1 MIEQLGGPVVGIGL
15 SVERGMGLVA
25 DGEVMRG
32 VQAITPAAVRN
43 IIKGVEQGIT
53 GEVTTRR
60 GDAVVEDIN
69 LMQAIFQGA
78 GFTNA
83 DLVAQYDYNRNE
95 LRKRKTLGADRQA
108 LLRDF
113 NIAITQE
120 LVNGDRRAFQ
130 KALSAILEYNRK
142 LSAVEKSKYIILP
155 ETIDR
160 SLDSFQQ
167 RTAETIGGIVYDPI
181 MRQSLREYDR
191 GMRLF
196 S

>member
-1 MIEQLGGPVVGIGL
+1 M
-15 SVERGMGLVA
+15 A
-25 DGEVMRG
+25 
-32 VQAITPAAVRN
+32 PAAVRN
-43 IIKGVEQGIT
+43 VIKGYKQATT

-60 GDAVVEDIN
+60 GDAVVEDIT
-69 LMQAIFQGA
+69 LMQALLQTA

-95 LRKRKTLGADRQA
+95 LRKRKTLGADRQR

-120 LVNGDRRAFQ
+120 LVNGDRKAFQ
-130 KALSAILEYNRK
+130 EALSAIQEYNRK
-142 LSAVEKSKYIILP
+142 LSTAEKYKYIILP

-160 SLDSFQQ
+160 SLESFQE
-167 RTAETIGGIVYDPI
+167 RTAQTIGGIVYDPI